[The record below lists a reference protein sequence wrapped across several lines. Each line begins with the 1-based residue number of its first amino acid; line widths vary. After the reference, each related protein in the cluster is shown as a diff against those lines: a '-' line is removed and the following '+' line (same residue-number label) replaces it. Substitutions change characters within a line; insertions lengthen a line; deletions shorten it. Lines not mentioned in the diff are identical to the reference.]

1 MSQSWPGPGPVEVQR
16 SADEPGLRQSALIAY
31 VLMLAACVAGIPA
44 LLAVILAYIRRT
56 DAAGTVWYGH
66 FQNVITVFWTIF
78 AATIIGFA
86 TFPLVLGAFFSGGA
100 WPPPSALAIP
110 VIFWLV
116 GFPVLALWFLY
127 RMIKGLVRASDG
139 RPY

>member
-1 MSQSWPGPGPVEVQR
+1 MSLSWPGPDPADAREPV
-16 SADEPGLRQSALIAY
+16 DEPGLRQSALIAY

-56 DAAGTVWYGH
+56 DATGTQWRGH
-66 FQNVITVFWTIF
+66 FQNVITVFWTMF

-86 TFPLVLGAFFSGGA
+86 TFPLALGAYLSGGF
-100 WPPPSALAIP
+100 WPPISALAIP
-110 VIFWLV
+110 ALVWLI
-116 GFPVLALWFLY
+116 GFPLLALWYLY